1 MEVICKAGVTHD
13 CIPQHFTN
21 QIIFLY
27 IEFIFVFFFILLV
40 KFIEYLLETGKI
52 ELCNRFFFVVM
63 DHIILFHS

>member
-27 IEFIFVFFFILLV
+27 IEFILYFFLIFLV
-40 KFIEYLLETGKI
+40 KFIEFI
-52 ELCNRFFFVVM
+52 C
-63 DHIILFHS
+63 